1 LCTAQSTLGD
11 ASISSPPREPCS
23 RVLEFFYSPSS
34 GCAQLV
40 PIEQPLNLCAARNPL
55 WSLVPPSGTSLG
67 FSRPAAPRC
76 QRQQGPENVMHA
88 SHQGIGRE
96 RCGVFYVK
104 MVRRLMAPAGK
115 SDGWHPQDV
124 RFIVGSTPR
133 GRYQTS
139 EAYHRAATSASE
151 KPRARSTASPC
162 SLKRGGALRVPPGV
176 RDSFIG
182 VPRPR

>member
-1 LCTAQSTLGD
+1 MYRAIDLRGRQYIFSA
-11 ASISSPPREPCS
+11 ARAMS

-104 MVRRLMAPAGK
+104 MVRRLMAPAGIRAAMRPCATGLRK
-115 SDGWHPQDV
+115 TTYLR
-124 RFIVGSTPR
+124 RFSTSTPSR
-133 GRYQTS
+133 
-139 EAYHRAATSASE
+139 ARAATSASE